1 MRSRSPSPPPT
12 AEVATDALPALL
24 LQAIE
29 QAFNA
34 VLITDA
40 AENDHRIVYV
50 NPALCAMTGYAAH
63 ELLGRNP
70 RMLQGPHTC
79 PMVIAEL
86 RSCVAE
92 GRFFK
97 GSTFNY
103 RKDGTPYLLEWN
115 ISPVRDA
122 DGRITHFVSVQHDLS
137 ALAMARASSDIF
149 ARTLDAT
156 EDGVLICNH
165 LGIIEFAN
173 QGYEKITGLRASEL
187 IGRKPS
193 VAQSGQHEPA
203 FYTELWARLKDGRP
217 VREIFIN
224 QRTDG
229 TEVHCEQSITP
240 LRNREG
246 EVTHYVSMVRDITAK
261 VLSERAF
268 REQMQHD
275 SLTGALTRTSG
286 SLHLEKAVAQAREVD
301 AALALALVDVD
312 YFKQVNDGFGHP
324 MGDKVLATVA
334 RTVAAC
340 LRASDKIIRW
350 GGEEFLLIMPGC
362 DEASAVLT
370 LDRCRHAVRQ
380 ACADMLPMPITISA
394 GVGQIEP
401 GQDLAE
407 CIERIDQL
415 LYRAKQEGRDQVRAV
430 RASDR

>member
-1 MRSRSPSPPPT
+1 MP
-12 AEVATDALPALL
+12 DALPALL
-24 LQAIE
+24 LQAIH

-40 AENDHRIVYV
+40 VENGHRIVYV
-50 NPALCAMTGYAAH
+50 NPALCEMTGYAAH

-70 RMLQGPHTC
+70 RMLQGPQTC
-79 PMVIAEL
+79 AKVIAEL

-103 RKDGTPYLLEWN
+103 RKDGSPYLLEWN
-115 ISPVRDA
+115 ISPVRDGN
-122 DGRITHFVSVQHDLS
+122 GRITHFVSVQHDLS
-137 ALAMARASSDIF
+137 AIAQAQASSDIF

-173 QGYEKITGLRASEL
+173 RGYEKITGLRAREL
-187 IGRKPS
+187 VGRKPS
-193 VAQSGQHEPA
+193 VAQSGRHDQA
-203 FYTELWARLKDGRP
+203 FYAALWSRLTDGQP
-217 VREIFIN
+217 VREIFVN
-224 QRTDG
+224 RRTDG
-229 TEVHCEQSITP
+229 TEVHCEESITP
-240 LRNREG
+240 LRNRQG
-246 EVTHYVSMVRDITAK
+246 EVTHYVSMVRDITAR

-286 SLHLEKAVAQAREVD
+286 SLHLENAVAQSRALG
-301 AALALALVDVD
+301 ATLALALVDID
-312 YFKQVNDGFGHP
+312 YFKQVNDRFGHP
-324 MGDKVLATVA
+324 TGDKVLATVA
-334 RTVAAC
+334 GALAGC

-350 GGEEFLLIMPGC
+350 GGEEFLLIMAGC
-362 DEASAVLT
+362 DEASAVST
-370 LDRCRHAVRQ
+370 LDRCRHAVHQ

-401 GQDLAE
+401 GQELAD

-415 LYRAKQEGRDQVRAV
+415 LYRAKQEGRNQVRAV
-430 RASDR
+430 HASDG